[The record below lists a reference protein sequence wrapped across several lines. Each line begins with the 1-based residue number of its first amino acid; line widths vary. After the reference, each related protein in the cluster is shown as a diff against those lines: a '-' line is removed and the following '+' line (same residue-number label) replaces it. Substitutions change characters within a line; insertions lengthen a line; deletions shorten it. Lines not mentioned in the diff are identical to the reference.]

1 MSWFKSFSILPKDST
16 YPTNHWQPQHVY
28 HRTNKSNDFLAMFL
42 QHGLE
47 LVADGD
53 DEALDHEE
61 LGVDGEQEEH
71 EEEEHRQTGAAGS
84 RATASGYTT

>member
-1 MSWFKSFSILPKDST
+1 
-16 YPTNHWQPQHVY
+16 
-28 HRTNKSNDFLAMFL
+28 MFL

-47 LVADGD
+47 LVANGD

-71 EEEEHRQTGAAGS
+71 EEEEHGPYGSSRQPRHRLGVHHVGKRELCNTNIRVS
-84 RATASGYTT
+84 S

>member
-1 MSWFKSFSILPKDST
+1 
-16 YPTNHWQPQHVY
+16 
-28 HRTNKSNDFLAMFL
+28 MFL

-71 EEEEHRQTGAAGS
+71 EEEEHGPDGSGRQPGHRFRVHHEG
-84 RATASGYTT
+84 